1 MFQALLAHLQEA
13 LHIQQLVYFMHVMLA
28 VAASQHNTHA
38 VYQLFMQQLLKM
50 SK

>member
-13 LHIQQLVYFMHVMLA
+13 QHKQQLVYYMHIMLA
-28 VAASQHNTHA
+28 DSRHNTHKI
-38 VYQLFMQQLLKM
+38 YQLFMQRLLKM